1 MKQTNEMVIPVA
13 NYTDKLHTGIRMM
26 FKLYPW
32 LSFTRPQMLDHLK
45 HGYEWMAD
53 LDEKQVAL
61 VEKIITTGIKK
72 MIQAGDVKKVTSK
85 VSVEAQWTWAKSV
98 EDSGYTNVTSSD
110 SVATTE
116 KAKKAIKGRAVG
128 GRSLWKLNNE
138 GIQLQNTEKK

>member
-1 MKQTNEMVIPVA
+1 MKDKNEMVIPVP

-26 FKLYPW
+26 FQLYPW

-45 HGYEWMAD
+45 RGYEWMKD
-53 LDEKQVAL
+53 LDEHQTQV

-85 VSVEAQWTWAKSV
+85 VSVDKQWQWAKSV
-98 EDSGYTNVTSSD
+98 EDSGMTSVTSDD

-116 KAKKAIKGRAVG
+116 EAKKAIKGRSIGERA
-128 GRSLWKLNNE
+128 LHKLNN
-138 GIQLQNTEKK
+138 IPR